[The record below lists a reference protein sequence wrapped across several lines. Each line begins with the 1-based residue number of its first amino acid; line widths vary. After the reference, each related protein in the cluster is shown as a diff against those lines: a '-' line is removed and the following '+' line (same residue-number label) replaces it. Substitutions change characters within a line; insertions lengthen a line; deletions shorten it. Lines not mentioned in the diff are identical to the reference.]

1 MTLIRRVAF
10 LSLHTSPME
19 QPGSGDAG
27 GMNVYVRG
35 LASALAATGV
45 EVEIFTRSTSAE
57 QPAVEHPDPGVCVHN
72 VISGPPRK
80 LPKEELP
87 GLLHSMVAEIERI
100 RQRQPHG
107 RYDVIH
113 SHYWVSG
120 VAGLELSGLWGVP
133 LVHTMHTM
141 AKVKNLLLHS
151 GEKPEPRRRED
162 GEHRIV
168 DGAARLIANTPAEA
182 AELVSH
188 YNADFDHI
196 DVAPPGVDLTVFSP
210 AFRTRS
216 RAQLGVPAGKFHLL
230 FAGRIQR
237 LKGPQ
242 ILIQA
247 AALLRSR
254 RPDID
259 LQLTILGALSGA
271 KDFDLKSLIRAAGMD
286 DVVTHHPPVNAPELA
301 AWFRSADVVVMPS
314 YSESF
319 GLVALEAQACGTPVV
334 ATRVGGL
341 SRAIFDGRTGLLVDG
356 HKAADWADVL
366 EALYDDPATREDMGR
381 AAALHAQSFGWQ
393 RTAAITLE
401 SYHAAVDQYIDSHRI
416 PVGHTP

>member
-1 MTLIRRVAF
+1 MSLIRRVAF

-27 GMNVYVRG
+27 GMNVYVR
-35 LASALAATGV
+35 ALAAALAEAGI
-45 EVEIFTRSTSAE
+45 EVEIFTRSTSAR
-57 QPAVEHPDPGVCVHN
+57 QPAVEHPAPGVCVHN
-72 VISGPPRK
+72 VLAGPTRK

-87 GLLHSMVAEIERI
+87 ELLHSMVAEIDRI
-100 RQRQPHG
+100 RQLQPHG

-120 VAGLELSGLWGVP
+120 VAGLELSQLWGLP

-141 AKVKNLLLHS
+141 AKVKNLLLES
-151 GEKPEPRRRED
+151 GEQPEPRRREE
-162 GEHRIV
+162 GEQRIV
-168 DGAARLIANTPAEA
+168 DGATRLIANTGTEA

-188 YNADFDHI
+188 YHADADRI
-196 DVAPPGVDLTVFSP
+196 DVAAPGVDLDVFTP
-210 AFRTRS
+210 AFRS
-216 RAQLGVPAGKFHLL
+216 AARAEHGVRPGTFHLL

-242 ILIQA
+242 VLIKA

-259 LQLTILGALSGA
+259 LQLTILGAVSGA
-271 KDFDLKSLIRAAGMD
+271 KDFDLLSLISAAGLD
-286 DVVTHHPPVNAPELA
+286 DVATHHPPVNAPELA
-301 AWFRSADVVVMPS
+301 SWYRSADVVVMPS

-341 SRAIFDGRTGLLVDG
+341 SRAVFDGRTGLLVDG
-356 HKAADWADVL
+356 HKASDWASAL
-366 EALYDDPATREDMGR
+366 ESLHDDPETRLDMGR
-381 AAALHAQSFGWQ
+381 AASVHAQGFGWQ
-393 RTAAITLE
+393 RTAAITRE
-401 SYHAAVDQYIDSHRI
+401 SYDTAVSQYFGSMSI

>member
-1 MTLIRRVAF
+1 VTLIRRVAF

-27 GMNVYVRG
+27 GMNVYIRA

-45 EVEIFTRSTSAE
+45 EVEVFTRSTAAG

-87 GLLHSMVAEIERI
+87 ELLHSMVAEIERI

-120 VAGLELSGLWGVP
+120 VAGLELSKMWGVP

-168 DGAARLIANTPAEA
+168 QGAARLIANTSAEA

-196 DVAPPGVDLTVFSP
+196 DVAPPGVDLTVFTP
-210 AFRTRS
+210 AFRGRS
-216 RAQLGVPAGKFHLL
+216 RAEHGVAPDKFHLL

-242 ILIQA
+242 ILLQA
-247 AALLRSR
+247 ATLLRQS

-259 LQLTILGALSGA
+259 LQITILGALSGA
-271 KDFDLKSLIRAAGMD
+271 KDFDLKALISAAGMD
-286 DVVTHHPPVNAPELA
+286 DVVTHHPPVKALELA
-301 AWFRSADVVVMPS
+301 SWFRAADVVVMPS

-341 SRAIFDGRTGLLVDG
+341 SRAIFHGRTGLLVEG

-366 EALYDDPATREDMGR
+366 EALYDDPETRKDMGL
-381 AAALHAQSFGWQ
+381 AAALHAESFGWQ
-393 RTAAITLE
+393 RTAAMTLE
-401 SYHAAVDQYIDSHRI
+401 SYHAAVDQHLETQRI

>member
-35 LASALAATGV
+35 LASALAASGV
-45 EVEIFTRSTSAE
+45 EVEIFTRSTSAG

-87 GLLHSMVAEIERI
+87 ELLHSMVEEIERI

-120 VAGLELSGLWGVP
+120 VAGLELSRLWGVP

-151 GEKPEPRRRED
+151 GEKPEPRRREE

-168 DGAARLIANTPAEA
+168 DGAARVIANTSAEA

-188 YNADFDHI
+188 YDADFDHI
-196 DVAPPGVDLTVFSP
+196 DVAPPGVDLTVFTP
-210 AFRTRS
+210 AFRSRS

-259 LQLTILGALSGA
+259 LQVTILGALSGA
-271 KDFDLKSLIRAAGMD
+271 KDFDLKSLISAAGMD
-286 DVVTHHPPVNAPELA
+286 DVVTHHPPVNAPDLA
-301 AWFRSADVVVMPS
+301 GWFRSADVVVMPS

-341 SRAIFDGRTGLLVDG
+341 SRAIFDGRTGLLVEG
-356 HKAADWADVL
+356 HKPADWADVL
-366 EALYDDPATREDMGR
+366 EALYDDPATRKDMGL
-381 AAALHAQSFGWQ
+381 AAALHAENFGWQ

>member
-1 MTLIRRVAF
+1 VSLIRRVAF

-27 GMNVYVRG
+27 GMNVYVR
-35 LASALAATGV
+35 ALAAALAETGI
-45 EVEIFTRSTSAE
+45 EVEIFTRSTSAR
-57 QPAVEHPDPGVCVHN
+57 QPAVEHPAPGVCVHN
-72 VISGPPRK
+72 VLAGPARK

-87 GLLHSMVAEIERI
+87 ELLHSMVAEIDRI
-100 RQRQPHG
+100 RQLQPHG
-107 RYDVIH
+107 RYDVVH

-120 VAGLELSGLWGVP
+120 VAGLELSQLWGLP

-141 AKVKNLLLHS
+141 AKVKNLLLES
-151 GEKPEPRRRED
+151 GEQPEPRRREE
-162 GEHRIV
+162 GEQRIV
-168 DGAARLIANTPAEA
+168 DGATRLIANTGTEA

-188 YNADFDHI
+188 YHADADRI
-196 DVAPPGVDLTVFSP
+196 DVAAPGVDLDVFTP
-210 AFRTRS
+210 AFRS
-216 RAQLGVPAGKFHLL
+216 AARAEHGVPPGTFHLL

-242 ILIQA
+242 VLIRA

-259 LQLTILGALSGA
+259 LQLTILGAVSGA
-271 KDFDLKSLIRAAGMD
+271 KDFDLLSLISAAGLD
-286 DVVTHHPPVNAPELA
+286 DVATHHPPVNAPELA
-301 AWFRSADVVVMPS
+301 SWYRSADVVVMPS

-341 SRAIFDGRTGLLVDG
+341 SRAVFDGRTGLLVDG
-356 HKAADWADVL
+356 HKASDWASAL
-366 EALYDDPATREDMGR
+366 ESLHDDPETRLDMGR
-381 AAALHAQSFGWQ
+381 AASVHAQGFGWQ
-393 RTAAITLE
+393 RTAAITRE
-401 SYHAAVDQYIDSHRI
+401 SYDTAVSQYFGSISI